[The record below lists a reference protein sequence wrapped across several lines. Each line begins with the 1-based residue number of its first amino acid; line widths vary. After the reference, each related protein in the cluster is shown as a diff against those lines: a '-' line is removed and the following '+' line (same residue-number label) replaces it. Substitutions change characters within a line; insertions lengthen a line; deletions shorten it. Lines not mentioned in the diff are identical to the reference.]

1 MRMKRLKNIP
11 KICHK
16 VSANLI
22 DEFSVNAIGCGK
34 VREMT
39 HGVFYIIND
48 RRCISKYQIMCHLY
62 TTKACRNN
70 NTTGFINKTITI
82 VTSSIPRESL
92 ASHHSE
98 CRRMH

>member
-48 RRCISKYQIMCHLY
+48 KRCISK
-62 TTKACRNN
+62 
-70 NTTGFINKTITI
+70 
-82 VTSSIPRESL
+82 
-92 ASHHSE
+92 
-98 CRRMH
+98 

>member
-48 RRCISKYQIMCHLY
+48 RICISKYQIMCHLY

-92 ASHHSE
+92 A
-98 CRRMH
+98 

>member
-1 MRMKRLKNIP
+1 MCPFVPLTLE
-11 KICHK
+11 

-82 VTSSIPRESL
+82 VISSIPPESL
-92 ASHHSE
+92 ASHRSA
-98 CRRMH
+98 CRRMR

>member
-1 MRMKRLKNIP
+1 MRKKRLKNIP

-16 VSANLI
+16 VSANLV
-22 DEFSVNAIGCGK
+22 DELSVNAIVCGK
-34 VREMT
+34 VRETT
-39 HGVFYIIND
+39 HGVFYFIND

-82 VTSSIPRESL
+82 VISSIPLESL
-92 ASHHSE
+92 A
-98 CRRMH
+98 